1 MKLNKKAVV
10 GALALAMGVGV
21 FTNPQ
26 IVKAEQEEEVVIDM
40 QDLTIEV
47 AKSEAIAE
55 LQAAGVTS
63 DFFLNQIRSAKTIE
77 GVNAL
82 KDELLKSHADS
93 VAGEDNKEKPAED
106 KKAEDDT
113 AKKDLDNAK
122 EKAIK
127 ELKDAGI
134 TSDLFLNKIKSANTI
149 EGVES
154 LKAELLKSHK
164 DSKKEDKKTIPAT
177 KIEDIA
183 KKNEKEKET
192 EKKENNEVGYSTKEK
207 AEAAAK
213 EALKKDEINKSYT
226 ISEKDGKFFYVL
238 SPNEKV
244 EIKTEENKKEES
256 AKVDEKATEKT
267 FDFDKGFDKKE
278 DAIKQAEALIKNS
291 KINNGYNITKG
302 TDGKYYIQ
310 LTTDGKKTEGADRK
324 EIKESEIQKALGNKA
339 TAKKVNNNNNKTS
352 GGNVQTGVAGISGVA
367 AILASAAA
375 AYKATKKENK

>member
-26 IVKAEQEEEVVIDM
+26 IVKAEQEKEVVIDM
-40 QDLTIEV
+40 QDLTLEV
-47 AKSEAIAE
+47 AKSEAVAE

-63 DFFLNQIRSAKTIE
+63 DFFLNQIKSANTIE

-93 VAGEDNKEKPAED
+93 VTDADNKEKPAED
-106 KKAEDDT
+106 EKTEDDT
-113 AKKDLDNAK
+113 ANKDLDNAK

-127 ELKDAGI
+127 ELKEAGI

-154 LKAELLKSHK
+154 LKAELLKSHE
-164 DSKKEDKKTIPAT
+164 DSKKEDKKIIPAT

-183 KKNEKEKET
+183 KKNEKET

-244 EIKTEENKKEES
+244 EIKTEESKKEES
-256 AKVDEKATEKT
+256 ARVDEKATEKT
-267 FDFDKGFDKKE
+267 FNFDKGFEKKE

-291 KINNGYNITKG
+291 KINNGYNISKG

-310 LTTDGKKTEGADRK
+310 LTTDGKKTEGTNKK
-324 EIKESEIQKALGNKA
+324 EINDAEIKKALGNNA
-339 TAKKVNNNNNKTS
+339 TAKKVDNNNNKTS

-375 AYKATKKENK
+375 AYRATKKENK